1 MNWLTI
7 NDYSNKYDLSVSTL
21 RRRIKAEDIEFRLE
35 SGKYFLLDEE
45 PRKQK
50 AQKTSEKIQ
59 KIPLKHK
66 FEKENLDFK
75 TEESSDDEQAELL
88 VNAAVRS
95 SSEMVTNQ
103 DEQNIQSMRTAAD
116 SAFTT
121 AKELLDELKKSY
133 SFILHEKEEQILYL
147 KNEISDLRT
156 LIRVLEDDNTKL
168 RQYVEHLHTIQE

>member
-1 MNWLTI
+1 M
-7 NDYSNKYDLSVSTL
+7 
-21 RRRIKAEDIEFRLE
+21 
-35 SGKYFLLDEE
+35 
-45 PRKQK
+45 
-50 AQKTSEKIQ
+50 
-59 KIPLKHK
+59 KHK

>member
-21 RRRIKAEDIEFRLE
+21 RRRIKAEDIEYRLE

-59 KIPLKHK
+59 NIPLKHK
-66 FEKENLDFK
+66 KETENLELK
-75 TEESSDDEQAELL
+75 NQEPDEATSPELL

-103 DEQNIQSMRTAAD
+103 DEQNIQTMRSAAD

-168 RQYVEHLHTIQE
+168 RQYVEHLHSIQE